1 MLINGA
7 QDVAGQYV
15 ASEAGSIPNN
25 AEGFGRVDMAATF
38 SAAVQ
43 LRDEATALDTGDEE
57 TTTVTVTAGASLKV
71 TLVWTDRP
79 GATLQNDLDLIV
91 RRRTARNV
99 MATLPL
105 TQRLSIATIMSSK
118 SSGKTCPPGM
128 CKLSCARTASHCSR
142 SLTR

>member
-1 MLINGA
+1 MERRMSRA
-7 QDVAGQYV
+7 STC

-91 RRRTARNV
+91 QGGERPGTSR
-99 MATLPL
+99 
-105 TQRLSIATIMSSK
+105 QR
-118 SSGKTCPPGM
+118 CP
-128 CKLSCARTASHCSR
+128 
-142 SLTR
+142 